1 MKRSCNYY
9 FPRDLFI
16 ITSSKFWPAFLI
28 WGKLLMWEFRK
39 FIFFLV
45 GCSANALAQSS
56 YPVIDNKTQEARDQ
70 ERHLILNTELLAE
83 YQEFWKTTGALAA
96 SPTPE
101 LAAKAHRH
109 DENIKALQRELR
121 SADAGRK
128 PPNAPLRVVVRA
140 ERQAGPRGGA
150 GAATY
155 WNPYNRATNDRSPN
169 VSSTTLRRDAP

>member
-1 MKRSCNYY
+1 
-9 FPRDLFI
+9 
-16 ITSSKFWPAFLI
+16 
-28 WGKLLMWEFRK
+28 MWEFRK
-39 FIFFLV
+39 FIFCLV

-56 YPVIDNKTQEARDQ
+56 YPVIDNKIQEARDQ

-83 YQEFWKTTGALAA
+83 YQEFWKTTGTLAA

-121 SADAGRK
+121 SAEAGRK
-128 PPNAPLRVVVRA
+128 PASAPLRVVVRA
-140 ERQAGPRGGA
+140 GRQTGPNDGA

-155 WNPYNRATNDRSPN
+155 WNPYNRATNDVSPN

>member
-1 MKRSCNYY
+1 MPRCSLSSWSFGTSALREQSCRQ
-9 FPRDLFI
+9 FTRAAPR
-16 ITSSKFWPAFLI
+16 P
-28 WGKLLMWEFRK
+28 LMGRF
-39 FIFFLV
+39 V
-45 GCSANALAQSS
+45 QQSL
-56 YPVIDNKTQEARDQ
+56 IDNKTQEARDQ

-109 DENIKALQRELR
+109 DENIKALQAELR

-169 VSSTTLRRDAP
+169 ISSTTPRRDAP